1 MKLKELCLNWPPDVA
16 VSTQRL
22 GAIKPDLDD
31 TITSAFKYPGVRHH
45 ITLNL
50 RKADGAEYGV
60 ILILPTQ
67 LLDTAI
73 VLITQNLTLTL
84 REVGELLIS

>member
-31 TITSAFKYPGVRHH
+31 TITSVFKCPGVRHH
-45 ITLNL
+45 ITLSL

-60 ILILPTQ
+60 ILIL
-67 LLDTAI
+67 LEHVLDSAI
-73 VLITQNLTLTL
+73 VLITQNLPLIL
-84 REVGELLIS
+84 RELGELIVS